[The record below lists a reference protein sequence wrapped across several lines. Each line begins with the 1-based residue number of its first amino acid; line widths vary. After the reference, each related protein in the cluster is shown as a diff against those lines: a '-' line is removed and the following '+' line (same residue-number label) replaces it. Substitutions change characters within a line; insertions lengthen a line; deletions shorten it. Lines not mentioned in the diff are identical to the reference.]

1 MNETVS
7 PSGLLMRLAP
17 GAFVLLWSTGFIG
30 AKFGLPYAGPFTFL
44 SLRMAVAVA
53 GLGVVALYWRTPW
66 PKSSIRT
73 LHIAIAGLLVHGVY
87 LRRDDLSTHL
97 KPLQEGLEAMRDDIR
112 DLTGI
117 LREHKG
123 KV

>member
-1 MNETVS
+1 MDAQAWVALAALS
-7 PSGLLMRLAP
+7 FLMIC
-17 GAFVLLWSTGFIG
+17 AFVGMAAWLLSRIEV
-30 AKFGLPYAGPFTFL
+30 
-44 SLRMAVAVA
+44 LRDD
-53 GLGVVALYWRTPW
+53 
-66 PKSSIRT
+66 
-73 LHIAIAGLLVHGVY
+73 LHGRINKVKDDY